1 MTNPLLAQFVAESA
15 DLLADVDEGLLRLE
29 QDPADADLVN
39 AVFRAAHTFKG
50 SSGLFD
56 LPDLTRLTH
65 AAEDLLDAVRAGKL
79 GLTPEMTD
87 ALLWAF
93 DTVRRWMPVIEATG
107 SAPADAGREAD
118 TQAALLRS
126 WLGEP
131 APAGA
136 TAGSAPAAAAP
147 AAAADLPAWV
157 LAVGEEPLRQ
167 LRSWLETTGAT
178 LRAVRYE
185 PDAACFFRGEDPL
198 HLLRQV
204 PALES
209 LRISAPD
216 PLGGIDE
223 VDEYECVLQFT
234 ALTRAATGEVAH
246 VFRYVPDQV
255 QVAEVGAAN
264 LARLLDGG
272 PAQAPAGDPAPGAP
286 TGGGTADPLHVLLLQ
301 AQCRL
306 LATDGGDA
314 ARTRAAGEVA
324 LRVAAAAGED
334 TGDGEEALRR
344 FAATGDSGALAGW
357 IVELTARTTA
367 TSSPAAPDPAPD
379 HEDPVR
385 EVAAAPAATTAPA
398 TTAPATTAPANA
410 AATATAREATGE
422 PEHAGEEASRAS
434 RVLKVEQGKVDQL
447 LDLVGELVVAK
458 NALPFVAQEA
468 EDAGSRALAR
478 RVMDEY
484 AVISRVSEELQQA
497 VMDVRMLP
505 VSTAFARAPRLV
517 RDLSRKLGKRV
528 RLVQE
533 GEETAADKDVI
544 EMLTEPLVHLV
555 RNSLDHGIET
565 PDEREAAGKPAEA
578 TLTLRAAPDGD
589 AVLVEIV
596 DDGRGI
602 DTDAVRRKAYERG
615 LIDEAA
621 LETLS
626 EEDAA
631 ALVFAP
637 GFSTA
642 EVISDVSG
650 RGVGMDAVRSSIERL
665 GGSVSTTNRRGEGL
679 TVRLRLPL
687 TMAVSRVL
695 LITAGGQRFGVPLDD
710 VVETVR
716 VDRADVSHVAGRPV
730 LALRDD
736 VVPLVDLGAL
746 LGAGAGT
753 GTGALNVLV
762 VRTPTGPL
770 GLVVDRFHQ
779 NTDVILKPLEGFL
792 AGTPGYC
799 GTALL
804 GDGLVLLVLDV
815 KELNSRAAALR

>member
-1 MTNPLLAQFVAESA
+1 MTNPLLVQFVAESA

-29 QDPADADLVN
+29 AEPGDGDLVN

-56 LPDLTRLTH
+56 LPELTRLTH
-65 AAEDLLDAVRAGKL
+65 AAEDLLDAVRAGRL
-79 GLTPEMTD
+79 PLTPEMVD
-87 ALLWAF
+87 ALLSAF

-107 SAPADAGREAD
+107 RTPGDAGHEAD
-118 TQAALLRS
+118 SQSAVLRS
-126 WLGEP
+126 WLGGGE
-131 APAGA
+131 APTEGA
-136 TAGSAPAAAAP
+136 PVPQGTSGGTAGPTAP
-147 AAAADLPAWV
+147 ADLPSWV
-157 LAVGEEPLRQ
+157 LDLPAERLEQ
-167 LRSWLETTGAT
+167 LRAWLATTAAT
-178 LRAVRYE
+178 VRAVRYE

-198 HLLRQV
+198 NLFRQV
-204 PALES
+204 PALE
-209 LRISAPD
+209 LLHTAPAE
-216 PLGGIDE
+216 PFAGIDE
-223 VDEYECVLQFT
+223 VDEYECVLRFT
-234 ALTRAATGEVAH
+234 ALTRAAVGELAH
-246 VFRYVPDQV
+246 VFRYVPEQV
-255 QVAEVGAAN
+255 EVVEVSADN
-264 LARLLDGG
+264 LARLLDGTPAEPG
-272 PAQAPAGDPAPGAP
+272 PAPDAAAASAP
-286 TGGGTADPLHVLLLQ
+286 DPLHALLLQ

-306 LATDGGDA
+306 LARVGADGDDVADGPPLGA
-314 ARTRAAGEVA
+314 ARVRSAAGVA
-324 LRVAAAAGED
+324 LRVATAAGLDTVPGVAALAEFLATGSAGPLVSWIAATAAGAGTPAPTVAEQGEAAA
-334 TGDGEEALRR
+334 A
-344 FAATGDSGALAGW
+344 
-357 IVELTARTTA
+357 V
-367 TSSPAAPDPAPD
+367 PAPRTSP
-379 HEDPVR
+379 EDD
-385 EVAAAPAATTAPA
+385 TAPA
-398 TTAPATTAPANA
+398 PAPAEDP
-410 AATATAREATGE
+410 
-422 PEHAGEEASRAS
+422 SRAA
-434 RVLKVEQGKVDQL
+434 RVLKVEQAKVDKL

-478 RVMDEY
+478 RVLDEY
-484 AVISRVSEELQQA
+484 AVVSRVSEELQQA

-517 RDLSRKLGKRV
+517 RDLSRKLGKKV

-533 GEETAADKDVI
+533 GEDTAADKDVI

-565 PDEREAAGKPAEA
+565 PEQRVAAGKPEEA
-578 TLTLRAAPDGD
+578 TLLLRAAPDGD

-615 LIDEAA
+615 LISEEA
-621 LETLS
+621 LETLPD
-626 EEDAA
+626 EEAA
-631 ALVFAP
+631 QLIFAP

-665 GGSVSTTNRRGEGL
+665 GGSVSMENRRGRSL

-687 TMAVSRVL
+687 TMAVSKVL
-695 LITAGGQRFGVPLDD
+695 LLTAGGQRFGVPLDD

-716 VDRADVSHVAGRPV
+716 VDREEVTRVAGHPV

-736 VVPLVDLGAL
+736 VVPLVSLGGL
-746 LGAGAGT
+746 LGAGGDLSAD
-753 GTGALNVLV
+753 ALNVLV
-762 VRTPTGPL
+762 VRTATGPL

>member
-1 MTNPLLAQFVAESA
+1 MTNPLLVQFVAESA
-15 DLLADVDEGLLRLE
+15 DLLADVDDGLLRLE
-29 QDPADADLVN
+29 ADPGDSELVN

-56 LPDLTRLTH
+56 LPELTRLTH
-65 AAEDLLDAVRAGKL
+65 AAEDLLDAVRAGR
-79 GLTPEMTD
+79 LTLVPEMVD

-93 DTVRRWMPVIEATG
+93 DTVRRWMPVIESTG
-107 SAPADAGREAD
+107 RAPQDAAREAD
-118 TQAALLRS
+118 TQSALLRS
-126 WLGEP
+126 WLGEGP
-131 APAGA
+131 AEP
-136 TAGSAPAAAAP
+136 SAAP
-147 AAAADLPAWV
+147 AAEPVAAQPSALPGWVLDLPAAH
-157 LAVGEEPLRQ
+157 LAELRG
-167 LRSWLETTGAT
+167 WLATTSAT
-178 LRAVRYE
+178 VRAVRYE
-185 PDAACFFRGEDPL
+185 PDEACFFRGEDPL
-198 HLLRQV
+198 NLFRQV
-204 PALES
+204 PALE
-209 LRISAPD
+209 LLHTASAE
-216 PLGGIDE
+216 PLPGIEDL
-223 VDEYECVLQFT
+223 DEYECRLRFT
-234 ALTRAATGEVAH
+234 ALTRASVGELAH

-255 QVAEVGAAN
+255 QVAEVSAEN
-264 LARLLDGG
+264 LARLLDGTPEDEPAG
-272 PAQAPAGDPAPGAP
+272 ELAPAQAAAPV
-286 TGGGTADPLHVLLLQ
+286 ADPLHALVLQ

-306 LATDGGDA
+306 LACIGADGDDIADGPPAGA
-314 ARTRAAGEVA
+314 ARVRSAAGVA
-324 LRVAAAAGED
+324 LRVATAAGLD
-334 TGDGEEALRR
+334 TAPGTAALAE
-344 FAATGDSGALAGW
+344 FLATGSSGALVAWIATVAAGAGTPAPT
-357 IVELTARTTA
+357 VAEQGEAAAAASSVAVPVAVPAPRT
-367 TSSPAAPDPAPD
+367 SPEEPAARPD
-379 HEDPVR
+379 
-385 EVAAAPAATTAPA
+385 APAADD
-398 TTAPATTAPANA
+398 
-410 AATATAREATGE
+410 
-422 PEHAGEEASRAS
+422 ASRAS
-434 RVLKVEQGKVDQL
+434 RVLKVEQAKVDKL

-468 EDAGSRALAR
+468 EEAGSRALAR
-478 RVMDEY
+478 RLLDEY

-517 RDLSRKLGKRV
+517 RDLSRKLGKKV

-565 PDEREAAGKPAEA
+565 PEQRREAGKPEEA
-578 TLTLRAAPDGD
+578 TLVLRAAPDGD

-602 DTDAVRRKAYERG
+602 DTDTVRAKAYQRG
-615 LIDEAA
+615 LIDEHA
-621 LETLS
+621 LES
-626 EEDAA
+626 MSDEDAA
-631 ALVFAP
+631 QLIFAP

-665 GGSVSTTNRRGEGL
+665 GGSVTTENRRGQGL

-695 LITAGGQRFGVPLDD
+695 LLTAGDQRFGVPLDD

-716 VDRADVSHVAGRPV
+716 VDRTDVTRVAGHPV

-736 VVPLVDLGAL
+736 VVPLVWLDAL
-746 LGAGAGT
+746 LGGRGDT
-753 GTGALNVLV
+753 GGDAPLNVLV
-762 VRTPTGPL
+762 VRTATGPL
-770 GLVVDRFHQ
+770 GVVVDRFHQ
-779 NTDVILKPLEGFL
+779 NTDVILKPLEGLL

-815 KELNSRAAALR
+815 KELNHRATALR

>member
-1 MTNPLLAQFVAESA
+1 MTNPLLVQFVAESA

-29 QDPADADLVN
+29 ADPGDADLVN

-56 LPDLTRLTH
+56 LPELTRLTH
-65 AAEDLLDAVRAGKL
+65 AAEDLLDAVRAGRL
-79 GLTPEMTD
+79 ALSGEMVD

-107 SAPADAGREAD
+107 RTPEDAGREAD
-118 TQAALLRS
+118 TQSAMLRS

-131 APAGA
+131 APVVHEV
-136 TAGSAPAAAAP
+136 APTGPVAP
-147 AAAADLPAWV
+147 EAPTDLPRWVLDLPAGH
-157 LAVGEEPLRQ
+157 LEQ
-167 LRSWLETTGAT
+167 LRTWLATTSST

-185 PDAACFFRGEDPL
+185 PDTECFFRGEDPL
-198 HLLRQV
+198 NLFRQV
-204 PALES
+204 PALE
-209 LRISAPD
+209 LLHTAPAE
-216 PLGGIDE
+216 PFAGIDE
-223 VDEYECVLQFT
+223 VDEYECVLRFT
-234 ALTRAATGEVAH
+234 ALTRAAAGELAH
-246 VFRYVPDQV
+246 VFRYVPEQV
-255 QVAEVGAAN
+255 EVVEVSAAN
-264 LARLLDGG
+264 LGRLLDGT
-272 PAQAPAGDPAPGAP
+272 PAEPDAPAEQDAAPAAP
-286 TGGGTADPLHVLLLQ
+286 AADPLHALLLQ

-306 LATDGGDA
+306 LARVGADGDDVADGPPAGA
-314 ARTRAAGEVA
+314 ARVRSAAGVA
-324 LRVAAAAGED
+324 LRIATAAGIDTAPGVAALEEFLATGSPGPLVDWIAGTAAGAGTPAPTLAQQGEAAAASLPAPRTSPEGP
-334 TGDGEEALRR
+334 
-344 FAATGDSGALAGW
+344 
-357 IVELTARTTA
+357 TARTA
-367 TSSPAAPDPAPD
+367 EPAAAADAAHGEDPA
-379 HEDPVR
+379 
-385 EVAAAPAATTAPA
+385 
-398 TTAPATTAPANA
+398 
-410 AATATAREATGE
+410 
-422 PEHAGEEASRAS
+422 RAS
-434 RVLKVEQGKVDQL
+434 RVLKVEQAKVDKL

-484 AVISRVSEELQQA
+484 AVVSRVSEELQQA

-517 RDLSRKLGKRV
+517 RDLSRKLGKKV

-533 GEETAADKDVI
+533 GEDTAADKDVI

-565 PDEREAAGKPAEA
+565 PEQRAAAGKPEEA
-578 TLTLRAAPDGD
+578 TLLLRAAPDGD
-589 AVLVEIV
+589 AVLVEVV

-615 LIDEAA
+615 LISEDA
-621 LETLS
+621 LES
-626 EEDAA
+626 MPDEDAA
-631 ALVFAP
+631 QLIFAP

-642 EVISDVSG
+642 EVVSDVSG

-665 GGSVSTTNRRGEGL
+665 GGSVTTENRRGRGL

-695 LITAGGQRFGVPLDD
+695 LLTAGGQRFGVPLDD

-716 VDRADVSHVAGRPV
+716 VDGSAVTRVAGHPV

-736 VVPLVDLGAL
+736 VVPLVSLGGLLGTGGDLGAE
-746 LGAGAGT
+746 
-753 GTGALNVLV
+753 ALSVLV
-762 VRTPTGPL
+762 VRTTTGPL

-815 KELNSRAAALR
+815 KELNNRAAALR

>member
-1 MTNPLLAQFVAESA
+1 MTNPLLVQFVAESA

-29 QDPADADLVN
+29 AEPGDGDLVN

-56 LPDLTRLTH
+56 LPELTRLTH
-65 AAEDLLDAVRAGKL
+65 AAEDLLDAVRAGRL
-79 GLTPEMTD
+79 SLTPEMVD
-87 ALLWAF
+87 ALLCAF
-93 DTVRRWMPVIEATG
+93 DTVRRWMPTIEATG
-107 SAPADAGREAD
+107 RTPEDAGREAD
-118 TQAALLRS
+118 TQSAVLRS
-126 WLGEP
+126 WLGGGD
-131 APAGA
+131 APAEGA
-136 TAGSAPAAAAP
+136 PVPQGTSGGTAGPTAP
-147 AAAADLPAWV
+147 ADLPSWV
-157 LAVGEEPLRQ
+157 LDLPAERLEQ
-167 LRSWLETTGAT
+167 LRAWLATTAAT
-178 LRAVRYE
+178 VRAVRYE

-198 HLLRQV
+198 NLFRQV
-204 PALES
+204 PALE
-209 LRISAPD
+209 LLHTAPAE
-216 PLGGIDE
+216 PFAGIDE
-223 VDEYECVLQFT
+223 VDEYECVLRFT
-234 ALTRAATGEVAH
+234 ALTRAAVGELAH
-246 VFRYVPDQV
+246 VFRYVPEQV
-255 QVAEVGAAN
+255 EVVEVSADN
-264 LARLLDGG
+264 LARLLDGT
-272 PAQAPAGDPAPGAP
+272 PAEPEPAPVV
-286 TGGGTADPLHVLLLQ
+286 TTSTADPLHALLLQ

-306 LATDGGDA
+306 LARVGAGDDDVADGPPIGA
-314 ARTRAAGEVA
+314 ARVRSAAGVA
-324 LRVAAAAGED
+324 LRVATAAGVDTAPGVAALAEFLATGSPGPLVRWIGETAAGAGTPAPTVPQQGEAAA
-334 TGDGEEALRR
+334 
-344 FAATGDSGALAGW
+344 AAVPAP
-357 IVELTARTTA
+357 RT
-367 TSSPAAPDPAPD
+367 SPEGSDAAPPPAS
-379 HEDPVR
+379 
-385 EVAAAPAATTAPA
+385 ATAPA
-398 TTAPATTAPANA
+398 
-410 AATATAREATGE
+410 ED
-422 PEHAGEEASRAS
+422 ASRAS
-434 RVLKVEQGKVDQL
+434 RVLKVEQAKVDKL

-478 RVMDEY
+478 RVLDEY
-484 AVISRVSEELQQA
+484 AVVSRVSEELQQA

-517 RDLSRKLGKRV
+517 RDLSRKLGKKV
-528 RLVQE
+528 HLVQE
-533 GEETAADKDVI
+533 GEDTAADKDVI
-544 EMLTEPLVHLV
+544 EMLAEPLVHLV

-565 PDEREAAGKPAEA
+565 PEQRVAAGKPEEA
-578 TLTLRAAPDGD
+578 TLLLRAAPDGD

-615 LIDEAA
+615 LISEEA
-621 LETLS
+621 LETLPD
-626 EEDAA
+626 EEAA
-631 ALVFAP
+631 QLIFAP

-665 GGSVSTTNRRGEGL
+665 GGSVTTENRRGRGL

-687 TMAVSRVL
+687 TMAVSQVL
-695 LITAGGQRFGVPLDD
+695 LVTAGGQRFGVPLDD

-716 VDRADVSHVAGRPV
+716 VDRDEVTRVAGHPV

-736 VVPLVDLGAL
+736 VVPLVSLGGL
-746 LGAGAGT
+746 LGTDGDLSAEG
-753 GTGALNVLV
+753 LNVLV
-762 VRTPTGPL
+762 VRTATGPL

>member
-1 MTNPLLAQFVAESA
+1 MTNPLLVQFVAESA

-29 QDPADADLVN
+29 AEPGDGELVN

-56 LPDLTRLTH
+56 LPELTRLTH
-65 AAEDLLDAVRAGKL
+65 AAEDLLDAVRAGRL
-79 GLTPEMTD
+79 PLTPEMVD

-107 SAPADAGREAD
+107 RTPEGADREAD
-118 TQAALLRS
+118 TQSAMLRS
-126 WLGEP
+126 WLGERARP
-131 APAGA
+131 D
-136 TAGSAPAAAAP
+136 AAP
-147 AAAADLPAWV
+147 AAPAAPVVEPVDLPGW
-157 LAVGEEPLRQ
+157 LRDLPTGHLEELRA
-167 LRSWLETTGAT
+167 WLETTGAT
-178 LRAVRYE
+178 VRAVRYE

-198 HLLRQV
+198 NLFRQV
-204 PALES
+204 PALE
-209 LRISAPD
+209 LLHTAPAEPMGD
-216 PLGGIDE
+216 IAD
-223 VDEYECVLQFT
+223 VDEYECVLRFT
-234 ALTRAATGEVAH
+234 ALTRAAVGELAH
-246 VFRYVPDQV
+246 VFRYVPEQV
-255 QVAEVGAAN
+255 QVVEVSAGA
-264 LARLLDGG
+264 LTRLLHGV
-272 PAQAPAGDPAPGAP
+272 PAAADAPDAPDVPDAPAGAGL
-286 TGGGTADPLHVLLLQ
+286 DPLHALLLQ

-306 LATDGGDA
+306 LSHVGTDRDDVSDGPPAGA
-314 ARTRAAGEVA
+314 ARVRSAAAVA
-324 LRVAAAAGED
+324 LRIATAAGLD
-334 TGDGEEALRR
+334 TAPGVAGLTH
-344 FAATGDSGALAGW
+344 FLQTGLAGPLVQW
-357 IVELTARTTA
+357 IGEVTAGAGT
-367 TSSPAAPDPAPD
+367 PAPSLA
-379 HEDPVR
+379 EQER
-385 EVAAAPAATTAPA
+385 GAAAPAPGPVPAPRTSPEETPVVRA
-398 TTAPATTAPANA
+398 DA
-410 AATATAREATGE
+410 AA
-422 PEHAGEEASRAS
+422 PEDASRAG
-434 RVLKVEQGKVDQL
+434 RVLKVEQAKVDKL

-478 RVMDEY
+478 RVLDEY
-484 AVISRVSEELQQA
+484 AVVSRVSEELQQA

-517 RDLSRKLGKRV
+517 RDLSRKLGKKV
-528 RLVQE
+528 HLVQE

-565 PDEREAAGKPAEA
+565 PEQRVAAGKPEEA
-578 TLTLRAAPDGD
+578 TLLLRAAPDGD
-589 AVLVEIV
+589 AVLVEIT

-602 DTDAVRRKAYERG
+602 DTDVVRAKAYQRG
-615 LIDEAA
+615 LIDEHA
-621 LETLS
+621 LENMS
-626 EEDAA
+626 EEEAA
-631 ALVFAP
+631 QLVFAP

-665 GGSVSTTNRRGEGL
+665 GGSVTTQNRRGQGL

-695 LITAGGQRFGVPLDD
+695 LLTAGGQRFGVPLDD

-716 VDRADVSHVAGRPV
+716 VDREEVTRVAGHPV
-730 LALRDD
+730 LALRDE
-736 VVPLVDLGAL
+736 VVPLVSLGAL
-746 LGAGAGT
+746 LGT
-753 GTGALNVLV
+753 GGDLDAEALNVLV
-762 VRTPTGPL
+762 VRTGTGPL

-792 AGTPGYC
+792 AATPGYC